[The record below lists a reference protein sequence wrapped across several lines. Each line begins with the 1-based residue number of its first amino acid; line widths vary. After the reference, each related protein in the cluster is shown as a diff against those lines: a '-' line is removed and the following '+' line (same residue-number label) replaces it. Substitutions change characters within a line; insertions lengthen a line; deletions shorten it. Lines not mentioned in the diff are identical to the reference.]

1 MQSGGEIKS
10 MTIKNKLYL
19 AYGVML
25 LLAMCMGITS
35 ITLFSN
41 LSTTIHE
48 LTGPD
53 MTKLVLAGAINTI
66 SAEMLSEERGMQLRA
81 MQGDN
86 ETVLKYAAAYE
97 KSSEDLKNAV
107 DQCRPLLVDSAAI
120 GPLAQ
125 LDDARG
131 KVSIK
136 YAEFHN
142 AISAAKLDVSY
153 EIYKGLV
160 PLMNSVSDAGAH
172 LLRIEQSRMAQAT
185 GNTVGQVFRG
195 HSVMMVLMLLCTA
208 VGAVVVWIIKH
219 LDRQLRQSITELSE
233 GAEQVASAAS
243 QVSSS
248 SQSLARD
255 TSEQAAMIEETSASS
270 EEINSMAKRSSEN
283 SRSAAD
289 LVTALQHGMNETNLA
304 LADTVKAMDAI
315 AESSDKIAAI
325 ISVIDKIAFQTNIL
339 ALNAAVEAARA
350 GEAGMGFAV
359 VADEVRNLAQ
369 RCAQAA
375 QDTSALIEQS
385 IHSSNNGKTKV
396 KQVADAGRQVT
407 EDFAEVK
414 TLVDEINVGSQEQG
428 RGVDQISRAI
438 TQMEQSTQKSAAN
451 AEESAAAAEELT
463 AQSETLQEIAE
474 RLSRMIGSIETS
486 AGQSCHRRA
495 VVSSRDREP
504 AVSFKLRQTAAPSAR
519 ASVSHEP
526 VAERRRISIPAST
539 SKVTKGNFPLEAE
552 FQEF

>member
-1 MQSGGEIKS
+1 
-10 MTIKNKLYL
+10 MTIKKKLYL

-120 GPLAQ
+120 GLLAQ

-131 KVSIK
+131 KASIK

-142 AISAAKLDVSY
+142 AISEAKLDVSY
-153 EIYKGLV
+153 EIYKSLV
-160 PLMNSVSDAGAH
+160 PLMNSLSDAGAR
-172 LLRIEQSRMAQAT
+172 LLRNEQSRMAQAT
-185 GNTVGQVFRG
+185 GTTVGQVFRG
-195 HSVMMVLMLLCTA
+195 HSIMMVLMLLSTA

-219 LDRQLRQSITELSE
+219 LDGQLRQSITELSE

-315 AESSDKIAAI
+315 GESSDKIAAI
-325 ISVIDKIAFQTNIL
+325 LSVIDKIAFQTNIL

-375 QDTSALIEQS
+375 QDTSALIEHS
-385 IHSSNNGKTKV
+385 IHSSNNGKAKV

-407 EDFAEVK
+407 EEFTKVK

-474 RLSRMIGSIETS
+474 RLSNMIGAIQTP
-486 AGQSCHRRA
+486 AGQLGHRRA
-495 VVSSRDREP
+495 VHSSRDREP
-504 AVSFKLRQTAAPSAR
+504 AVSFKLHQTAPPSAR

-526 VAERRRISIPAST
+526 VAERRQISIPAST